1 MDAPVYFLLP
11 RYISALS
18 NELFLNQLPIH
29 IFLQISFYDLP
40 FFSGAFFNFFI
51 LEINV
56 LTILIR
62 YILGIGGRIENLGNN
77 GLQLMLNAGSKRLSV
92 NDHLSDQ
99 FARACAGLDTG
110 DDIEVMARIILE
122 FEIQFPV
129 FCPVNCRVH
138 PWICVV
144 DRFRVRSAGGNLQ
157 ISQ

>member
-1 MDAPVYFLLP
+1 MDTPVYFLLP

-77 GLQLMLNAGSKRLSV
+77 GLQLMLNAGIQWLTIDDYLS
-92 NDHLSDQ
+92 NQL
-99 FARACAGLDTG
+99 A
-110 DDIEVMARIILE
+110 
-122 FEIQFPV
+122 
-129 FCPVNCRVH
+129 
-138 PWICVV
+138 
-144 DRFRVRSAGGNLQ
+144 
-157 ISQ
+157 